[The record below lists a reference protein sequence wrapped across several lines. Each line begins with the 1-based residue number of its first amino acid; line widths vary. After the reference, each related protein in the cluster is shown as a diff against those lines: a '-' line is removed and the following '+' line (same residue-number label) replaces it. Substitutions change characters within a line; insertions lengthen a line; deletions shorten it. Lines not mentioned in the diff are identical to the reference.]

1 MGRTVLRL
9 VLLGAAFA
17 LATLLFGWW
26 GVPAVGTA
34 WGAISWR
41 ARSAGVVAA
50 IAALGGWGA
59 ILAWSASRGPAGAL
73 ADTLG
78 AIMGAPGAA
87 IVALTL
93 VFAAALAWAAARTAA
108 GVAAILTSRGS

>member
-9 VLLGAAFA
+9 ILLGAAFT

-26 GVPAVGTA
+26 GVPLVGIA
-34 WGAISWR
+34 WGAIAWR

-59 ILAWSASRGPAGAL
+59 ILAWSASRGPVSGL

-78 AIMGAPGAA
+78 AIMGAPGVA
-87 IVALTL
+87 ILALTL
-93 VFAAALAWAAARTAA
+93 VFPAVLAWAAARTAT
-108 GVAAILTSRGS
+108 GVAALLTSRGS